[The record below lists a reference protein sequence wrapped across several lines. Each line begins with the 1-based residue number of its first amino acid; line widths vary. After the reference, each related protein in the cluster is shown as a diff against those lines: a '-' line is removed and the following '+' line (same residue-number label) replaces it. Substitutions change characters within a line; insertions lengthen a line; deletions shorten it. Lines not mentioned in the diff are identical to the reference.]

1 MNSRIHL
8 TWLVI
13 IMKNN
18 GYESKLLMLKCDGVA
33 TASAAVVAIM
43 KDILPTVVQDY
54 SEIMEDGVS
63 SAWMDESYATKAY
76 DVLKGKKLSGSLEAA
91 VESAATK
98 AENFMSSM
106 MIQNHAELQGISN
119 GWLVDDVKV
128 LRRLGNLWV
137 VQVTGAK
144 FPF

>member
-1 MNSRIHL
+1 MN
-8 TWLVI
+8 
-13 IMKNN
+13 NN

-33 TASAAVVAIM
+33 TASAAVVAVM
-43 KDILPTVVQDY
+43 KGILPTVIQDY
-54 SEIMEDGVS
+54 VEIMEDGV
-63 SAWMDESYATKAY
+63 AGGWMDESYATKAHA
-76 DVLKGKKLSGSLEAA
+76 VLKNKKLSGPLEDA

-98 AENFMSSM
+98 AENFMSKI